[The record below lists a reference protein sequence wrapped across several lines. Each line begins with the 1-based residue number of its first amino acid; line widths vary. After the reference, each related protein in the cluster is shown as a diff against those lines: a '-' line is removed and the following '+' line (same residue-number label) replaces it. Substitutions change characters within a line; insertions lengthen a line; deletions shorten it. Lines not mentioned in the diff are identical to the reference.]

1 MNSKRISLVLLSIAI
16 FIGVYV
22 LIYNN
27 VYLKKKAIL
36 AERTDVYNKYYNVK
50 VQVDDFDNIR
60 NNMKDQEYMLD
71 EIFSIYDGYYKTND
85 EIISSYKSMIEDFL
99 VQHEV
104 NVTSTTIQESS
115 DGNNLVLLL
124 SFKMSYDRLYQL
136 LFDIERFSS
145 VSELQISYLGNV
157 SFKCT
162 PNLYSQ
168 EINDYFSGRRKMR
181 MGEIEASGYFK
192 EISDKVISEMNIG
205 EYATWKDLFP
215 VPRNPLFPGYI
226 KKKVSSAKG
235 GGKKV
240 YKPLPGGIVL
250 QGVMYESNVPIA
262 IIDGKLFRVGN
273 VHKDVR
279 IVRINKNNVD
289 VEYYGNIFKLKMAN

>member
-145 VSELQISYLGNV
+145 VSELQIS
-157 SFKCT
+157 
-162 PNLYSQ
+162 
-168 EINDYFSGRRKMR
+168 
-181 MGEIEASGYFK
+181 
-192 EISDKVISEMNIG
+192 
-205 EYATWKDLFP
+205 
-215 VPRNPLFPGYI
+215 
-226 KKKVSSAKG
+226 
-235 GGKKV
+235 
-240 YKPLPGGIVL
+240 
-250 QGVMYESNVPIA
+250 
-262 IIDGKLFRVGN
+262 
-273 VHKDVR
+273 
-279 IVRINKNNVD
+279 
-289 VEYYGNIFKLKMAN
+289 